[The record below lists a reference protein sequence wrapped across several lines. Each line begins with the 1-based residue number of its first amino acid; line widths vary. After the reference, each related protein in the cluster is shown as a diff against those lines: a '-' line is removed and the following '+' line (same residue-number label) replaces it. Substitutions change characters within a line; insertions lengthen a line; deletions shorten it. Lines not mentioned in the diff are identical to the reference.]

1 MWNFDGSLFSGPFS
15 QLFVVLGQI
24 GWRVEPP
31 FLVDHDQCHLNL
43 LGIDDSVLIPVLW
56 DAWLQYVAR
65 QVVSRKTMQGLQ
77 VLDPHLLES
86 ASKNLTSLEQALM
99 GALQSGPSWTR
110 LLRGYDMTND
120 GLCSLCEVPDT
131 NQHWLGC
138 PRFASVQA
146 TMECWQDH
154 HSLDTRAG
162 EVVAMGHVLGL
173 SQSSDRAEL
182 LVALSAIELQV
193 HFGINMHLRRDSKFV
208 ANGLSFILQSGATG
222 EWSNQDLWERIHQL
236 LQQLGQFEVVPHWI
250 PSHLDATKLKD
261 PFEDWVRCWNDQIDF
276 AVGQYNFCRAH
287 EFLQLRD
294 DTHTH
299 FEMGAARLRQ
309 LQAFYFKVAA
319 NRPEEPSEPPEQ
331 GEVSL
336 FGFVDELQPS
346 FGDLYN
352 SEASDL
358 VCNSDCWPSDLPAGF
373 VLTLINDLAANVDE
387 TSGVLSVVFWGNV
400 NLVD

>member
-1 MWNFDGSLFSGPFS
+1 MN
-15 QLFVVLGQI
+15 Q
-24 GWRVEPP
+24 
-31 FLVDHDQCHLNL
+31 
-43 LGIDDSVLIPVLW
+43 
-56 DAWLQYVAR
+56 AA
-65 QVVSRKTMQGLQ
+65 QG
-77 VLDPHLLES
+77 H
-86 ASKNLTSLEQALM
+86 
-99 GALQSGPSWTR
+99 
-110 LLRGYDMTND
+110 YDMTND

-222 EWSNQDLWERIHQL
+222 EWSNQDLWEKIHQL
-236 LQQLGQFEVVPHWI
+236 LQQLEQFEVVTHWI
-250 PSHLDATKLKD
+250 PSHLDATKLQD
-261 PFEDWVRCWNDQIDF
+261 PFEDWVRCWNDQIKF

-299 FEMGAARLRQ
+299 TLRW
-309 LQAFYFKVAA
+309 
-319 NRPEEPSEPPEQ
+319 
-331 GEVSL
+331 
-336 FGFVDELQPS
+336 ELQDYGNCRRSTSRWRPI
-346 FGDLYN
+346 GLKN
-352 SEASDL
+352 RVNHLSEAEFHCL
-358 VCNSDCWPSDLPAGF
+358 VLLMSCSH
-373 VLTLINDLAANVDE
+373 
-387 TSGVLSVVFWGNV
+387 LSAICKILKPVT
-400 NLVD
+400 